1 MATKAWFVYHR
12 DVNYNRPETLIFLRM
27 VTMCY
32 CHRFLL
38 GALLLIG
45 LLGMAGCATLQE
57 AFPGVVD
64 NLPLDEQTV
73 TAGLKQA
80 LQVGTERTVA
90 ATGQEDGF
98 LGNSLIRIPI
108 PDQLTDVTGTLR
120 SVGLGS
126 YVDELEV
133 GMNRAA
139 EQAAGEAV
147 DVFWDAITRM
157 TVADAFAILEGA
169 DNAATE
175 YFRSRTWETLSGRFQ
190 PIVQDKMDGVGL
202 AQVYDQVLDL
212 YGSLPL
218 MDKPELVPLDTYVT
232 DKALGGL
239 FTVLA
244 GEEKKIREDPLARS
258 TDLLRRVFGSQD

>member
-1 MATKAWFVYHR
+1 MCS
-12 DVNYNRPETLIFLRM
+12 LRRSM
-27 VTMCY
+27 
-32 CHRFLL
+32 L
-38 GALLLIG
+38 GALLLVVG
-45 LLGMAGCATLQE
+45 LGLAGCATLQE

-108 PDQLTDVTGTLR
+108 PDQLTDITGTLR
-120 SVGLGS
+120 SAGLGS

-147 DVFWDAITRM
+147 DVFWDAITKM
-157 TVADAFAILEGA
+157 TVADAFSILEGE

-175 YFRSRTWETLSGRFQ
+175 YFRSRTWSTLAGRFK
-190 PIVQDKMDGVGL
+190 PIVQDKMQAVGL
-202 AQVYDQVLDL
+202 ARAYEQALDL
-212 YGSLPL
+212 YDSLPL
-218 MDKPELVPLDTYVT
+218 TDKPELEPLDIYVT

-244 GEEKKIREDPLARS
+244 GEEKKIREDPVART
-258 TDLLRRVFGSQD
+258 TDLLRRVFGGQD